1 MWFTTKVAT
10 NTPFLFVLDLEM
22 FNLSIQ
28 WSRKEVL
35 LRDDKRTILTLD
47 AEKMFHSS
55 QIMQILMFLCGFLH
69 QHYSNIFMSMPRY
82 ESVAKIK
89 H

>member
-1 MWFTTKVAT
+1 M
-10 NTPFLFVLDLEM
+10 PEM
-22 FNLSIQ
+22 FKLSIQ
-28 WSRKEVL
+28 NRSEWSRKEVL
-35 LRDDKRTILTLD
+35 LRDDKRTILTPD
-47 AEKMFHSS
+47 AEEMFHSS

-69 QHYSNIFMSMPRY
+69 HHYSNIFMSMPRY